1 MLAAA
6 VCLLLVSPLAAG
18 QEAARTPSVTAVE
31 PLPRATAFRDHA
43 GSLTVRAVRIAEP
56 IRLDGR
62 LDESMYAT
70 IPPIGDFIQQ
80 EPREGEPATEATE
93 VWILFD
99 DTNLYVA
106 ARCWDSHPE
115 RAVANEMRRDA
126 QNIVQ
131 NESIGVMF
139 DTFHD
144 RRNSIYFQI
153 GLDGG
158 MRNGL
163 GTDETNSNFNWNT
176 VWDARTARS
185 GQWWTAEIVIPFKS
199 LRYNPGPDQVW
210 GVNVRRIV
218 RWKNETSYLTRVP
231 AFLALRGLLAS
242 SLTGNSS

>member
-1 MLAAA
+1 MFTRGAASILAAV
-6 VCLLLVSPLAAG
+6 VCLLPLSTLAAG
-18 QEAARTPSVTAVE
+18 QEAAPSRVAAPVA
-31 PLPRATAFRDHA
+31 PLPPATTFRDPA
-43 GSLTVRAVRIAEP
+43 GSLSVRAVRIPEP

-62 LDESMYAT
+62 LDESFYAT
-70 IPPIGDFIQQ
+70 IPPIGDFVQQ

-99 DTNLYVA
+99 DTNIYFA

-153 GLDGG
+153 GLAGG
-158 MRNGL
+158 MRDGL
-163 GTDETNSNFNWNT
+163 GTDESNSNINWNT

-185 GQWWTAEIVIPFKS
+185 ERGWTAEMVIPFKS

-218 RWKNETSYLTRVP
+218 RW
-231 AFLALRGLLAS
+231 
-242 SLTGNSS
+242 